1 MTLPFNEVF
10 TKENSKRV
18 LIDIATIVGGAALIV
33 TLDQWTKSL
42 VREHIP
48 FTQTWLPDNLE
59 WLSPYARIVHWKN
72 TGAAFGLFQDSNTFF
87 IILAIVAASFI
98 IFYYPQVS
106 MEEWPLR
113 AAMVLQLGGAVGNL
127 VDRIFIG
134 SVTDF
139 ISVGNFPVFNVA
151 DSSISLGVAVLV
163 IAVLVQEVKE
173 RRSKPDAEEIF
184 AEEPLSSEEP
194 RV

>member
-1 MTLPFNEVF
+1 MAVSLCPDRALEKYRSSFRALSRFEHVF
-10 TKENSKRV
+10 HHSRDCRRK
-18 LIDIATIVGGAALIV
+18 
-33 TLDQWTKSL
+33 
-42 VREHIP
+42 
-48 FTQTWLPDNLE
+48 
-59 WLSPYARIVHWKN
+59 
-72 TGAAFGLFQDSNTFF
+72 
-87 IILAIVAASFI
+87 
-98 IFYYPQVS
+98 FYYFLLPTGIDGG
-106 MEEWPLR
+106 M
-113 AAMVLQLGGAVGNL
+113 AAARRNGTAAWRSSGKS
-127 VDRIFIG
+127 RR
-134 SVTDF
+134 TDF